1 MRRTLS
7 RTAVTALA
15 AIATVTLGGVP
26 AGAVPSN
33 ADAKTCDDGT
43 VLFTTNGQS
52 VWASS
57 GDTKYQLIALDGS
70 GTGTWYDK
78 KTDAYYPFEETI
90 SQTWGSGQHPAT
102 FTCTGHDHIEWTT
115 GPNKG
120 STFDLDFVAQL
131 RAV

>member
-1 MRRTLS
+1 MRRTLRRS
-7 RTAVTALA
+7 AVTALA
-15 AIATVTLGGVP
+15 AIAAVTLGSAP
-26 AGAVPSN
+26 AGAVPGDAN
-33 ADAKTCDDGT
+33 AKICDDGT
-43 VLFTTNGQS
+43 VLFTTNGQA

-57 GDTKYQLIALDGS
+57 GDAKYQLIAVDGS

-90 SQTWGSGQHPAT
+90 SQTWGSGQHPADL
-102 FTCTGHDHIEWTT
+102 TCTGHDHIEWTT